1 METGYEKG
9 RSINHNL
16 KGKLQIF
23 WWSRLKLSSQ
33 QVELRTRFSVEEIYL
48 VILDISILRA

>member
-33 QVELRTRFSVEEIYL
+33 QVELRTRFSAEEIHL
-48 VILDISILRA
+48 VILDISILIA